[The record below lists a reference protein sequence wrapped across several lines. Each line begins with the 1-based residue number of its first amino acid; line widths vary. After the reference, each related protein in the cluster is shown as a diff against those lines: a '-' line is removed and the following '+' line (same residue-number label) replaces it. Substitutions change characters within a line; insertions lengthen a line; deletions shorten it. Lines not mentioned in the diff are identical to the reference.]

1 MELITVNNKNN
12 IVTQII
18 SEEDITISKGPFIE
32 ANTEQVTLDHLKRE
46 CIIPNYSDSES
57 TIAHSEFIGATQEV
71 VQENFE
77 GHRILDPNIRISHII
92 KGRVP
97 SAIGKPVKELQQ
109 DEKTIYY
116 QRCAF
121 MIEVPSLKEKV
132 NNNPLTLTIGGVRAL
147 NQENLYSK
155 RNLEKFKVFIGFNN
169 LVCCNLCISTD
180 GLKADIRVS
189 SVAELKEKIHEL
201 IHSFDKDRFL
211 GNMERMSKF
220 SLDELQFGHTIGKMK
235 MYQHLSRTE
244 KAGKLILGLNDN
256 QIGTVVKNYYE
267 DDNFN
272 RNQEGSINLWRMYN
286 LFTEANKSSYI
297 DSNLERNAGAFEFV
311 SGLADSMQNQTE
323 NWFLN

>member
-1 MELITVNNKNN
+1 MELIAVNNSLE
-12 IVTQII
+12 TQVI
-18 SEEDITISKGPFIE
+18 SEEEITRSKGNFIE
-32 ANTEQVTLDHLKRE
+32 GNTECVTLDHLKKE

-57 TIAHSEFIGATQEV
+57 TIAHSEFIVATQEV
-71 VQENFE
+71 VQDNFL

-97 SAIGKPVKELQQ
+97 SALGKPVKELQQ
-109 DEKTIYY
+109 HEKTIYY

-121 MIEVPSLKEKV
+121 VIEVPSLTENV

-155 RNLEKFKVFIGFNN
+155 RNLEKFKVFIGYNN

-189 SVAELKEKIHEL
+189 SVAELKDKINEL
-201 IHSFDKDRFL
+201 LQSFDKDRFL

-220 SLDELQFGHTIGKMK
+220 SLNELQFAHTVGKMR
-235 MYQHLSRTE
+235 MYQHLNKEE
-244 KAGKLILGLNDN
+244 KVDKLTLGLNDN

-267 DDNFN
+267 DHNFK
-272 RNQEGSINLWRMYN
+272 RNEEGSINLWRLYN

-297 DSNLERNAGAFEFV
+297 DSNLERNASAFEFV
-311 SGLADSMQNQTE
+311 SGLANSIQNQTE

>member
-12 IVTQII
+12 IDTQII

-32 ANTEQVTLDHLKRE
+32 ANTEQVTLDHLKSE

-57 TIAHSEFIGATQEV
+57 TIAHSEFIDATNEV
-71 VQENFE
+71 VHANFS
-77 GHRILDPNIRISHII
+77 GARILQPNIRISHII

-97 SAIGKPVKELQQ
+97 SALGKPVKELQQ
-109 DEKTIYY
+109 HEKTIYY

-189 SVAELKEKIHEL
+189 SVTELKDKIHEL

-235 MYQHLSRTE
+235 MYQHLHKTE
-244 KAGKLILGLNDN
+244 KVGKLALGLNDN

-272 RNQEGSINLWRMYN
+272 RNQEGSINLWRLYN

-297 DSNLERNAGAFEFV
+297 DSNLERNANAFEFV
-311 SGLADSMQNQTE
+311 SGLADSMQNRTE